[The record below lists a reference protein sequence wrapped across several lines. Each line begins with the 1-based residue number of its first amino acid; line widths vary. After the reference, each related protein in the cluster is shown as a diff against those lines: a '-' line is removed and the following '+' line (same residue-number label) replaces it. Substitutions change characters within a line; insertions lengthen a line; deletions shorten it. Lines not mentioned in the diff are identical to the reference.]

1 MRFMRENDEQLI
13 QVGGELAGLLVAFGM
28 TADSAV
34 LDVGCGYGR
43 LALGILHAT
52 DHRGPYLGF
61 DILRRQIE
69 WCQTAITP
77 IFPTLRFEHL
87 DIRNGRYNPGGM
99 IEPTEASFPARSA
112 STDVCALFSVCTH
125 LYRPDIERYLDEI
138 RRVLRPGGTAVTTWF
153 LFDEAR
159 LPQAT
164 SAQATY
170 PMVHVL
176 DEVTRYTEEGNPL
189 RAIAYEEG
197 AVRAMVKAARLEV
210 LDIDRG
216 TWAGEPG
223 RVLQDVVVLRRSES
237 DTIVDPEPKGPGI
250 ARRATIAGWRA
261 AERARR
267 GVGWSR
273 TLARRV
279 RRRAGRLL
287 GRIRKALIVGT
298 LPPVRNQRSA
308 PRDPVGR

>member
-1 MRFMRENDEQLI
+1 MSMFTARSGQPLPLPPARMRFMGENDEQLI
-13 QVGGELAGLLVAFGM
+13 QVGDELAGLLVAFGM

-34 LDVGCGYGR
+34 VDVGCGYGR

-61 DILRRQIE
+61 DILKPQID
-69 WCQTAITP
+69 WCRTAITP
-77 IFPTLRFEHL
+77 NFPKLRFEHF

-112 STDVCALFSVCTH
+112 STDVCALFSLCTH

-138 RRVLRPGGTAVTTWF
+138 RRVLRPGGVAVTTWF

-159 LPQAT
+159 LPRAT
-164 SAQATY
+164 SAAATY
-170 PMVHVL
+170 PMIHVL

-197 AVRAMVKAARLEV
+197 AVRAMVGAARLEV
-210 LDIDRG
+210 LAIDRG

-223 RVLQDVVVLRRSES
+223 RVFQDVVVLQRSAS
-237 DTIVDPEPKGPGI
+237 DTIVDPEPKGPSLTKRTTMAG
-250 ARRATIAGWRA
+250 RRAAR
-261 AERARR
+261 RARR
-267 GVGWSR
+267 GVASSR

-279 RRRAGRLL
+279 RRRASRLL
-287 GRIRKALIVGT
+287 GRA
-298 LPPVRNQRSA
+298 
-308 PRDPVGR
+308 